1 MKRRFVLA
9 CAALALGISAPA
21 EAHIGSPD
29 VFFEGDA
36 GPYHLHVTVRSPDV
50 IPGVAAIEI
59 RSQASDVTAI
69 SVVPLRLT
77 GPGSE
82 LPPVADRAERSPIDP
97 QFFTAGLW
105 LMERGS
111 LQVRISVEGAR
122 GAGKLAV
129 PVPASAQRTLPM
141 TAGLGALLLGL
152 MLVLALAVIAI
163 VSGAIREAGLEPGV
177 LPGSRERKRARTAAV
192 IVAGSVVVLLG
203 FGRWWWSSTA
213 GQAAASVA
221 RPWQLAP
228 RVDGCQL
235 RIGKAPDTVR
245 TPLLLDHGHEM
256 HLFVVRV
263 PVFDRL
269 AHLHPVRGDD
279 GVFVQRLPAL
289 PAGRYRLFADIV
301 SGSGYPLTGVGEI
314 DAPDLACPALEGDDA
329 SWSRPAELAAAGADG
344 LAGTT
349 AELSDGARMVW
360 ERTGP
365 VRAGVASSLH
375 FHVVGRD
382 GGPVALESYMGM
394 AGHAAILATDL
405 SVFAHLHPAGSV
417 SMPALEIANTG
428 IAAGDPHAGHAMQA
442 ALPPDVAFPY
452 GFPKPGAYR
461 VFVQV
466 KLSGKIETGAFDVT
480 VEPAPSRP
488 L

>member
-1 MKRRFVLA
+1 MKRRILLA
-9 CAALALGISAPA
+9 CAALALGISVPA
-21 EAHIGSPD
+21 QAHVGSPD

-36 GPYHLHVTVRSPDV
+36 GPYRLYVTVRSPDV

-59 RSQASDVTAI
+59 RSRDSDVTAI

-111 LQVRISVEGAR
+111 LQVRISVDGAR
-122 GAGKLAV
+122 GPGKLAV
-129 PVPASAQRTLPM
+129 PVPAFAQRTLPM
-141 TAGLGALLLGL
+141 SAGLGALLFGL

-163 VSGAIREAGLEPGV
+163 VSGAIREATLEPGV
-177 LPGSRERKRARTAAV
+177 LPAARDRKRARTAA
-192 IVAGSVVVLLG
+192 IVAAGSVVVLLG
-203 FGRWWWSSTA
+203 LGRWWWSSTA
-213 GQAAASVA
+213 AQAAATVA

-235 RIGKAPDTVR
+235 HLGKAPNTVR

-256 HLFVVRV
+256 HLFVVHV
-263 PVFDRL
+263 PALDRL

-279 GVFVQRLPAL
+279 GAFVQRLPAL

-301 SGSGYPLTGVGEI
+301 SGYGYPLTGVGEI
-314 DAPDLACPALEGDDA
+314 DVPDLACTALDGDDA
-329 SWSRPAELAAAGADG
+329 SWSPPEHAAAGPAR
-344 LAGTT
+344 AT
-349 AELSDGARMVW
+349 AELSDGAHMIW
-360 ERTGP
+360 ERSGP
-365 VRAGVASSLH
+365 VRAGVASSLR
-375 FHVVGRD
+375 FHVVGRGD
-382 GGPVALESYMGM
+382 TPVTLESYMGM
-394 AGHAAILATDL
+394 AGHAAIIATDL

-417 SMPALEIANTG
+417 SMPALELANAG
-428 IAAGDPHAGHAMQA
+428 VAAGDPHAGHAMQA
-442 ALPPDVAFPY
+442 TLPPDVAFPY

-466 KLSGKIETGAFDVT
+466 KLADRVETGAFDVT
-480 VEPAPSRP
+480 VEPAPGRP

>member
-1 MKRRFVLA
+1 MKRRLLLA
-9 CAALALGISAPA
+9 CAALALGVARPA

-36 GPYHLHVTVRSPDV
+36 GPYHLYVTVRSPDV

-111 LQVRISVEGAR
+111 LQVRITVDGAR
-122 GAGKLAV
+122 GQGKLAV
-129 PVPASAQRTLPM
+129 PVPAFAQRTLPM
-141 TAGLGALLLGL
+141 TAGLGALLFAL

-163 VSGAIREAGLEPGV
+163 VSGAIREAALEPGV
-177 LPGSRERKRARTAAV
+177 LPAARDRKRARTAAI
-192 IVAGSVVVLLG
+192 IVAASVVVLLG

-213 GQAAASVA
+213 AQAAASVA
-221 RPWQLAP
+221 QPWQLAP

-235 RIGKAPDTVR
+235 HVGKVRDTLR
-245 TPLLLDHGHEM
+245 GPLLLDHGHEM
-256 HLFVVRV
+256 HLFVVRF
-263 PVFDRL
+263 PALDRL

-279 GVFVQRLPAL
+279 GVFTQRLPAL
-289 PAGRYRLFADIV
+289 SAGRYRVFADIV
-301 SGSGYPLTGVGEI
+301 TGSGYPLTGVGEI
-314 DAPDLACPALEGDDA
+314 EVPELACPALEGDDA
-329 SWSRPAELAAAGADG
+329 SWSGASG
-344 LAGTT
+344 IT
-349 AELSDGARMVW
+349 AELSDGGRMIW

-365 VRAGVASSLH
+365 VRAGVASSLR

-382 GGPVALESYMGM
+382 GAPVTLESYMGM
-394 AGHAAILATDL
+394 AGHAAIMATDL

-417 SMPALEIANTG
+417 SMPALDLAQAA
-428 IAAGDPHAGHAMQA
+428 IAAGDPHAGHAMHA
-442 ALPPDVAFPY
+442 TLPPDVAFPY
-452 GFPKPGAYR
+452 GFPKPGTYR

-466 KLSGKIETGAFDVT
+466 KLTGKVETGAFDVT
-480 VEPAPSRP
+480 VEPGPGTA